1 MEEASEQQCVSYE
14 ESGSRKVFIW
24 PKLNKDIHYVSA
36 ACSGYL
42 IFRIRI
48 HHVGSSLHSFSFL
61 HLKGFGHQKT

>member
-24 PKLNKDIHYVSA
+24 PKLNKDIHHVST

-42 IFRIRI
+42 FLELEFIILGQAYILF
-48 HHVGSSLHSFSFL
+48 HSCI
-61 HLKGFGHQKT
+61 